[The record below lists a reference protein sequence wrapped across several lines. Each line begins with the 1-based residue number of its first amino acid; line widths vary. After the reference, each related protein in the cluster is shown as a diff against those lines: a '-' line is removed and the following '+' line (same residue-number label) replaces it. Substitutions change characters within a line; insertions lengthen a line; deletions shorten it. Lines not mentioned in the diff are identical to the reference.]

1 MTPYDPSPPQS
12 FPVPAFKNSEAVMN
26 PNLSEGERLF
36 QEGKVEDAKVIFQNL
51 LQTTPDYPGTLNN
64 LGVIAFSEKNVQE
77 AEKYFL
83 RALETDNNFPDAY
96 LNLSNLYS
104 INGQFIQASMFLE
117 KYAALNPN
125 DFKIFNQ
132 LGFIYLQLKDVNKA
146 QLNFEKSLE
155 LKPDQNKVIE
165 ARRKLLSLESD
176 QRQSNIPV
184 KNHYYEKDHPVVS
197 VGLFVY
203 NGGKYLAEAIE
214 SILMQ
219 DFEDF
224 ELIISDNNSSDQTS
238 EICDKYKKIDKRI
251 RYVRLKENIGAGQNG
266 LNVLG
271 LARAPYFM
279 WATHDDLHEKAFMS
293 RCIKVL
299 QADHSVSLVYPQT
312 KLLNSDSKF
321 LGIANDHVKADQN
334 DPVERFRHLIWEI
347 GLCNMALG
355 LFRTHVLKTATSWG
369 KSLFADTLFLAEVAL
384 SGKILQ
390 IPEPLFIRRFTRDY
404 NYKSPDER
412 NAQLIAEAL
421 PDLFNQGFYLPYC
434 RLTFAHLDLLNNAA
448 FDNSCRDALMG
459 EVITC
464 CKARYGNQM
473 KYEID
478 RAVALISK
486 GIYYWTWRNDK
497 SEAASFT
504 EITTLGNYRIS
515 NLLKTLQEALLI
527 YPERSDLFQCYIK
540 CLKYL
545 NSSASSSGTMGECAN
560 ITI

>member
-1 MTPYDPSPPQS
+1 
-12 FPVPAFKNSEAVMN
+12 MN

-36 QEGKVEDAKVIFQNL
+36 QEGKIEDAKVIFQNL
-51 LQTTPDYPGTLNN
+51 LQTTPDHPETLNN
-64 LGVIAFSEKNVQE
+64 LGVIAFSEKNLQE

-83 RALETDNNFPDAY
+83 KALETDNNFPDAY

-132 LGFIYLQLKDVNKA
+132 LGFIYLQLKDVNTA

-155 LKPDQNKVIE
+155 LKPDQEKVIE
-165 ARRKLLSLESD
+165 ARRTLLSLETD
-176 QRQSNIPV
+176 QKQSNIPV
-184 KNHYYEKDHPVVS
+184 KNHYYEKDHPIVS

-214 SILMQ
+214 SILIQ
-219 DFEDF
+219 DFEEF

-238 EICDKYKKIDKRI
+238 EICDKYRKIDKRI
-251 RYVRLKENIGAGQNG
+251 RYVRLKENMGARLNG
-266 LNVLG
+266 LNVIG

-279 WATHDDLHEKAFMS
+279 LATHDDLHEKAFIS
-293 RCIKVL
+293 KCIKIL
-299 QADHSVSLVYPQT
+299 QADNSVSLVYPQT

-321 LGIANDHVKADQN
+321 LGIAKDYVKADQN
-334 DPVERFRHLIWEI
+334 DPVERFRHLIWEL
-347 GLCNMALG
+347 GLCNMVLG
-355 LFRTHVLKTATSWG
+355 LFRTHVWKTATSLNN
-369 KSLFADTLFLAEVAL
+369 SLFADTLFLAEVAL
-384 SGKILQ
+384 SGKIIQ

-412 NAQLIAEAL
+412 NAQLIADGD
-421 PDLFNQGFYLPYC
+421 PDLFQQGISLPHC
-434 RLTFAHLDLLNNAA
+434 RLTYAHLDLINN
-448 FDNSCRDALMG
+448 SHLGISKKEALIQ
-459 EVITC
+459 ETIKC
-464 CKARYGNQM
+464 FKARYGNHM

-497 SEAASFT
+497 SEAGSFT
-504 EITTLGNYRIS
+504 GITTLGYYRIS

-545 NSSASSSGTMGECAN
+545 NSSENSPCTTGK
-560 ITI
+560 

>member
-1 MTPYDPSPPQS
+1 
-12 FPVPAFKNSEAVMN
+12 MN

-36 QEGKVEDAKVIFQNL
+36 QEGKIEDAKVIFQNL
-51 LQTTPDYPGTLNN
+51 LQTTPDNSEILNN
-64 LGVIAFSEKNVQE
+64 LGVIAFSEKNLQE

-83 RALETDNNFPDAY
+83 RALEADNNFPDAY

-117 KYAALNPN
+117 KYAVLNPN

-146 QLNFEKSLE
+146 QLNFGKSLE
-155 LKPDQNKVIE
+155 LKPDQDKIIE
-165 ARRKLLSLESD
+165 ARRTLLSLESD
-176 QRQSNIPV
+176 QKQSNIPV
-184 KNHYYEKDHPVVS
+184 KNHYYEKDHPIVS

-238 EICDKYKKIDKRI
+238 EICDKYRKIDKRI
-251 RYVRLKENIGAGQNG
+251 RYVRLKENIGGMLNG
-266 LNVLG
+266 LNALG

-279 WATHDDLHEKAFMS
+279 FATHDDLHEKAFIS
-293 RCIKVL
+293 KCIKVL
-299 QADHSVSLVYPQT
+299 QADNSVSLVYPQT
-312 KLLNSDSKF
+312 KLLNSNSEF
-321 LGIANDHVKADQN
+321 LGIAKDHVNADQN
-334 DPVERFRHLIWEI
+334 DPVERFRHLIWEL
-347 GLCNMALG
+347 GLCNMVLG
-355 LFRTHVLKTATSWG
+355 LFRTHVLKTATSVG
-369 KSLFADTLFLAEVAL
+369 MSLFGDTLFLAEVTL
-384 SGKILQ
+384 SGKIIQ

-412 NAQLIAEAL
+412 NAQLISDIDSSLFEQGISL
-421 PDLFNQGFYLPYC
+421 PHC
-434 RLTFAHLDLLNNAA
+434 RLTYAHLDLINN
-448 FDNSCRDALMG
+448 SHLG
-459 EVITC
+459 ISQKEVLIQETIKC
-464 CKARYGNQM
+464 FKARYGKQM

-478 RAVALISK
+478 RAVNLISK
-486 GIYYWTWRNDK
+486 GIFYWSWRNDK
-497 SEAASFT
+497 SEAASFK
-504 EITTLGNYRIS
+504 EITTLGYYRIS

>member
-132 LGFIYLQLKDVNKA
+132 LGFIYLQLKDLNKA

-165 ARRKLLSLESD
+165 ARRKLLSLESG
-176 QRQSNIPV
+176 QKQSNIPV

-197 VGLFVY
+197 VGLPVY

-214 SILMQ
+214 SILIQ
-219 DFEDF
+219 DFEEF
-224 ELIISDNNSSDQTS
+224 ELIISDNNSNDQTS

-251 RYVRLKENIGAGQNG
+251 RYVRLKENIGMKLNFF
-266 LNVLG
+266 NVLG

-279 WATHDDLHEKAFMS
+279 FATHDDLHEKAFIS
-293 RCIKVL
+293 KCIKVL

-321 LGIANDHVKADQN
+321 LGLAKDHVKADQN
-334 DPVERFRHLIWEI
+334 DPVERFRHLIWEL
-347 GLCNMALG
+347 GLCNMVLG
-355 LFRTHVLKTATSWG
+355 LFRTQVLKRTNSWDM
-369 KSLFADTLFLAEVAL
+369 SLFSDTLFLAEVTL
-384 SGKILQ
+384 SGKIIQ
-390 IPEPLFIRRFTRDY
+390 IPEPLFIRRFTRNY

-412 NAQLIAEAL
+412 NAQLIADCD
-421 PDLFNQGFYLPYC
+421 PDLFQQGISLPHC
-434 RLTFAHLDLLNNAA
+434 RLTYAHLDLINN
-448 FDNSCRDALMG
+448 SHLRISQKEALIQ
-459 EVITC
+459 ETIKC
-464 CKARYGNQM
+464 FKARYGNHM

-486 GIYYWTWRNDK
+486 GIYYWTWRNDR
-497 SEAASFT
+497 SEAGSFK
-504 EITTLGNYRIS
+504 EITTLGSYRIS

-527 YPERSDLFQCYIK
+527 YPERSDLFQCYMK
-540 CLKYL
+540 CFKHL
-545 NSSASSSGTMGECAN
+545 NPSASSSGTMGECAN